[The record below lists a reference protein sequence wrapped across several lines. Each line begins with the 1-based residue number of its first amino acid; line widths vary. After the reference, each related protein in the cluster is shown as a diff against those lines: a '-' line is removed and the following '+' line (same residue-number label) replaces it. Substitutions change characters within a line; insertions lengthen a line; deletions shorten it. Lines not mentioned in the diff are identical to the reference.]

1 MKKVIVVDGGTVL
14 GEGAVM
20 RRNGDM
26 AMVLMDCGIKLCVNI
41 KRVDLIEKEKIL
53 SEQGEK
59 GEQDP
64 GQATGQANG
73 IGCAYAQ

>member
-41 KRVDLIEKEKIL
+41 NRVDLIEKEKIL
-53 SEQGEK
+53 S
-59 GEQDP
+59 
-64 GQATGQANG
+64 ALS
-73 IGCAYAQ
+73 